1 MFTKDDFLHY
11 FNQLQNIE
19 AQMHQNYQHL
29 FNVIEHPEYKKMF
42 GQLAKEETDHIVLVK
57 KLKKLFAR

>member
-11 FNQLQNIE
+11 FNQIQSIE

-29 FNVIEHPEYKKMF
+29 FDEIEHPEYKKLF
-42 GQLAKEETDHIVLVK
+42 GKLAREEVDHMVLVK
-57 KLKKLFAR
+57 KLKDLFAR